1 MSDPTQQSVMNEPTQ
16 QQTGQPDPIQNAQT
30 LLRAKDDTSRFVG
43 LALLKSVL
51 DNSEELRNN
60 QEAVRGLW
68 KSVPS
73 KFLDRLIKTGSRQQS
88 QSEGGGNKN
97 ARDMLDLAVAIIHTF
112 AALVPEENKR
122 DSRFTERIPHLVACL
137 LNCSN
142 ETTKMVLE
150 TLSALV
156 TTPDGAK
163 AFIALDDVTTLIEI
177 APSQPLVLDIFF
189 YAWLNATNSSVS
201 SSAEDKDLLRTKID
215 HTITALV
222 SSFKGTDAVTLL
234 DFLANLLPRLE
245 PQVLPQN
252 PQWLPTLNLFIRN
265 LVSSRPTPAGRAAYT
280 NLSAAL
286 LEVYPSLAPQLL
298 FTDDPSGKGKSKAN
312 PTDDNKPF
320 SYLLISILLID
331 IRSTAPTLLSQL
343 NSPSYPQSSR
353 RLSSAFNIIS
363 HYLGFLLRSL
373 DPSSDSSSSS
383 ESHSHSH
390 SLLPDPTFLLK
401 LRTSLSETF
410 SLTLEFL
417 RDRYDASVAG
427 AMGLDPSARSSAA
440 YNDSSSS
447 ASGGASHLTL
457 SWESMKDS
465 VEQDPLILAAIRALA
480 IWLREDDNEQLRKEA
495 SGLGDLFIDLYRHSC
510 HQPDQKKKNDQKLL
524 DFRRPILM
532 AWEGLVEERKGVES
546 FLANGGWQ
554 ALADDLVGI
563 LQFTTST
570 SSSSSGEVVVD
581 EAEAARGT
589 EIVRVLLQVAE
600 LERPGPKEEWLD
612 LVTKVAAWYIPE
624 EEEEE
629 GDQDVE
635 MVGKESKLV
644 VYEFQVATLQL
655 VTTLLAGSHPG
666 VQRRY
671 VHSTSAVLGIARVLM
686 GKVRKVG
693 DGELVE
699 ALEDVLAT
707 LGGLR

>member
-1 MSDPTQQSVMNEPTQ
+1 MEIMSDPT

-30 LLRAKDDTSRFVG
+30 LLKAKDDTSRFVG

-51 DNSEELRNN
+51 DNSEELRSN

-88 QSEGGGNKN
+88 QSENNKN

-142 ETTKMVLE
+142 ETTKLVLE
-150 TLSALV
+150 TLSTLV
-156 TTPDGAK
+156 TTPEGAR

-177 APSQPLVLDIFF
+177 APSHPLVLDIFF
-189 YAWLNATNSSVS
+189 YAWLNAMSSSVS
-201 SSAEDKDLLRTKID
+201 SSEDKDLLRTKID

-280 NLSAAL
+280 NLSAVL
-286 LEVYPSLAPQLL
+286 LEVYPSVAPQLL
-298 FTDDPSGKGKSKAN
+298 FTDDPSGKGKGKSG
-312 PTDDNKPF
+312 PTDDKPF

-343 NSPSYPQSSR
+343 NNPSYPQSSR

-373 DPSSDSSSSS
+373 DSPESTSSIID
-383 ESHSHSH
+383 
-390 SLLPDPTFLLK
+390 PDFLLK

-417 RDRYDASVAG
+417 RDRFDASVAG

-440 YNDSSSS
+440 HDS
-447 ASGGASHLTL
+447 GTGASHLTL
-457 SWESMKDS
+457 SWESMRGDS
-465 VEQDPLILAAIRALA
+465 VVYQDPLILAAIRALA

-510 HQPDQKKKNDQKLL
+510 QPNSSNPNEKL
-524 DFRRPILM
+524 DFRRPVLM
-532 AWEGLVEERKGVES
+532 AWEGLIEERQGVES

-554 ALADDLVGI
+554 ALTSDLITI
-563 LQFTTST
+563 LLQSTSTST
-570 SSSSSGEVVVD
+570 SSGVVTAEA

-589 EIVRVLLQVAE
+589 EIVRILLQVAE
-600 LERPGPKEEWLD
+600 MEKPGPREEWLD
-612 LVTKVAAWYIPE
+612 LVTQVAAWYIPE
-624 EEEEE
+624 EEQDEDEDE
-629 GDQDVE
+629 GDEDVE

-655 VTTLLAGSHPG
+655 VTALLVGSHPG

-699 ALEDVLAT
+699 ALEDVLVT

>member
-1 MSDPTQQSVMNEPTQ
+1 MSEPTLQSVMNEPTQ

-112 AALVPEENKR
+112 AALVPEDNKR

-142 ETTKMVLE
+142 ETTKLVLE

-189 YAWLNATNSSVS
+189 YAWLNATSSSVS

-245 PQVLPQN
+245 PQVSPQN
-252 PQWLPTLNLFIRN
+252 PKWLPTLNLFIRN

-286 LEVYPSLAPQLL
+286 LEVYPSVAPQLL
-298 FTDDPSGKGKSKAN
+298 FTDDPSGKGTSKAN
-312 PTDDNKPF
+312 SPSDDNKPF

-373 DPSSDSSSSS
+373 DPSSSSD
-383 ESHSHSH
+383 

-427 AMGLDPSARSSAA
+427 AMGLDPSARSSTAH
-440 YNDSSSS
+440 DS
-447 ASGGASHLTL
+447 ASGASHLTL

-510 HQPDQKKKNDQKLL
+510 HPPDPTKGDRL
-524 DFRRPILM
+524 DFRRPVLM

-563 LQFTTST
+563 LQSTTTST
-570 SSSSSGEVVVD
+570 SSSSSASLSSSGEVVVVD

-624 EEEEE
+624 EEE

-655 VTTLLAGSHPG
+655 VTALLAGSHPG

-671 VHSTSAVLGIARVLM
+671 VHSTTAVLGIARVLM

>member
-1 MSDPTQQSVMNEPTQ
+1 MSEPGTQ
-16 QQTGQPDPIQNAQT
+16 QQQTRQQQPDPIQNAQT
-30 LLRAKDDTSRFVG
+30 LLKAKDDTSRFVG

-51 DNSEELRNN
+51 DNSSELRNN

-68 KSVPS
+68 KTVPS
-73 KFLDRLIKTGSRQQS
+73 KFLDRLIKTGSRSRQQSQSQS
-88 QSEGGGNKN
+88 QSEGSGAHNN

-112 AALVPEENKR
+112 AALMPEENKR
-122 DSRFTERIPHLVACL
+122 DSRFTERIPNLVACL
-137 LNCSN
+137 LNCSP
-142 ETTKMVLE
+142 ETTKLVLE
-150 TLSALV
+150 TLSTLV
-156 TTPDGAK
+156 TTPDGAL
-163 AFIALDDVTTLIEI
+163 AFISLEDVTTLIEI

-189 YAWLNATNSSVS
+189 YAWLNAMTSTQEKN
-201 SSAEDKDLLRTKID
+201 LLRTKID
-215 HTITALV
+215 TTITALV

-245 PQVLPQN
+245 PQVLPQGN
-252 PQWLPTLNLFIRN
+252 GPQGPQWLPTFNLFIRN

-286 LEVYPSLAPQLL
+286 LEVYPSIAPQLL
-298 FTDDPSGKGKSKAN
+298 FTDDPSGKGKGK
-312 PTDDNKPF
+312 DDRGDKKPF

-331 IRSTAPTLLSQL
+331 IRSTSPTLLSQL
-343 NSPSYPQSSR
+343 NNPASYPSTSR

-373 DPSSDSSSSS
+373 DSDDDDT
-383 ESHSHSH
+383 
-390 SLLPDPTFLLK
+390 PVIDPEFLLK

-417 RDRYDASVAG
+417 RDRFDASVAG
-427 AMGLDPSARSSAA
+427 AMGLDPSARSAA
-440 YNDSSSS
+440 AHDSQS
-447 ASGGASHLTL
+447 GASRLTL
-457 SWESMKDS
+457 AWESMSDKVD
-465 VEQDPLILAAIRALA
+465 EDPLILAAMRALA

-495 SGLGDLFIDLYRHSC
+495 SGLGDLFIELYRSSC
-510 HQPDQKKKNDQKLL
+510 QRRASGKEEEKL

-532 AWEGLVEERKGVES
+532 AWEGLIEERKGVES
-546 FLANGGWQ
+546 FLVNGGWQ
-554 ALADDLVGI
+554 ALSEDLVAI
-563 LQFTTST
+563 LQNSST
-570 SSSSSGEVVVD
+570 VAD

-600 LERPGPKEEWLD
+600 QERPGPKEEWLD
-612 LVTKVAAWYIPE
+612 LVTKVAAWYVPDDDDDNHGDDEDEDE
-624 EEEEE
+624 EMHE
-629 GDQDVE
+629 
-635 MVGKESKLV
+635 VGRKETRLV

-655 VTTLLAGSHPG
+655 VTALLVGSHQG

-686 GKVRKVG
+686 GRVKSLG

-699 ALEDVLAT
+699 ALEDVEGT

>member
-1 MSDPTQQSVMNEPTQ
+1 
-16 QQTGQPDPIQNAQT
+16 
-30 LLRAKDDTSRFVG
+30 
-43 LALLKSVL
+43 
-51 DNSEELRNN
+51 
-60 QEAVRGLW
+60 
-68 KSVPS
+68 
-73 KFLDRLIKTGSRQQS
+73 
-88 QSEGGGNKN
+88 
-97 ARDMLDLAVAIIHTF
+97 
-112 AALVPEENKR
+112 
-122 DSRFTERIPHLVACL
+122 
-137 LNCSN
+137 
-142 ETTKMVLE
+142 MVLE
-150 TLSALV
+150 TLSALI

-189 YAWLNATNSSVS
+189 YAWLNATSSSVS

-245 PQVLPQN
+245 PHVLPQN
-252 PQWLPTLNLFIRN
+252 PQWLPTLNQFIRN

-286 LEVYPSLAPQLL
+286 LEVYPSVAPQLL

-312 PTDDNKPF
+312 PTGDNKPF

-343 NSPSYPQSSR
+343 NNPSYPQSSR

-373 DPSSDSSSSS
+373 DPSSDSSSS
-383 ESHSHSH
+383 ESH

-447 ASGGASHLTL
+447 SASGGASHLTL
-457 SWESMKDS
+457 SWESMRGES

-510 HQPDQKKKNDQKLL
+510 HPDCDQKKKNNDQKL

-563 LQFTTST
+563 LQSTSST
-570 SSSSSGEVVVD
+570 SSSSSSGEVLVD

-629 GDQDVE
+629 EEGDQDVE

-655 VTTLLAGSHPG
+655 VTALLAGSHPG